1 MNFKINN
8 INFAAKYTIW
18 GKQTPKETQNVFDRK
33 IDKLDYNAR
42 VATQAQE
49 YLQEDELIKCYI
61 ETLPE
66 DTFVRLHTGVIDG
79 ENKREDEIL
88 DFTPFL
94 SFETKSINEQ
104 INIAKELGANGDT
117 LELRLNDL
125 GNLDKKSINN
135 WFENLFEFY
144 SQQK

>member
-8 INFAAKYTIW
+8 ISFGAKFSVW

-79 ENKREDEIL
+79 ENKREDKIL

-104 INIAKELGANGDT
+104 INITRALNGGDT
-117 LELRLNDL
+117 LELSLNQM
-125 GNLDKKSINN
+125 GVLDKKPIINF
-135 WFENLFEFY
+135 FENLVEFY
-144 SQQK
+144 CHQK

>member
-8 INFAAKYTIW
+8 INFGAKFSVW
-18 GKQTPKETQNVFDRK
+18 GKQTPKETQKVYDAK
-33 IDKLDYNAR
+33 IDRFEYQSKI
-42 VATQAQE
+42 ATQAQE
-49 YLQEDELIKCYI
+49 YMQDPLIQEYI
-61 ETLPE
+61 EYLPK
-66 DTFVRLHTGVIDG
+66 DTFVRLHTGIIDNRG
-79 ENKREDEIL
+79 NKEDEIL

-104 INIAKELGANGDT
+104 INITKELGANGDT

-125 GNLDKKSINN
+125 GNLDKKSINS

>member
-8 INFAAKYTIW
+8 INFGAKFAIW
-18 GKQTPKETQNVFDRK
+18 GKQTPKETQKVFDKK
-33 IDKLDYNAR
+33 INKLDYNER

-61 ETLPE
+61 ETLPK

-79 ENKREDEIL
+79 ENKREDKIL

-104 INIAKELGANGDT
+104 INITRTLNGGDT
-117 LELRLNDL
+117 LELSLNQM
-125 GNLDKKSINN
+125 GVLDKKPIINF
-135 WFENLFEFY
+135 FENLVEFY
-144 SQQK
+144 CHQK